1 MGNTTSD
8 FKSRRMV
15 RDNNF
20 VLGNVGIGLLVKAK
34 AKMRTNPRFGPMLRV
49 STNAPDFTNQ

>member
-15 RDNNF
+15 RDNSF
-20 VLGNVGIGLLVKAK
+20 VLGNVGIG
-34 AKMRTNPRFGPMLRV
+34 KMWTNPRFGQMLRV
-49 STNAPDFTNQ
+49 STNAPNLTNQ